1 MLEIS
6 VQTACW
12 WNESD
17 PEGSFRFIKERG
29 FEAVDYNM
37 DNHLPADRIPK
48 GDLTTFFDQSVEE
61 LIEYYRPIKAAADK
75 YGIRF
80 AQMHGP
86 FPMFVKDRDDIN
98 EYVLMATEKSLE
110 VAKFLECPAV
120 VVHPVKRST
129 KEKERACNLAIYR
142 ALMPTAKRTGVK
154 VCLENLFGGYKSHV
168 LEGPCSDAEEACW
181 YLDLLNEEAGEEC
194 FGFCFDVGHANL
206 VGRNMRKYLNILGKR
221 LTILHIHDNDG
232 TTDSHMMPFTQ
243 VYKWGTKF
251 YTDWDGLI
259 EGLRDIGYTGALNFE
274 TFRVLCTF
282 PASTKPEVLS
292 LIAAI
297 GREFKARMLAPKEE
311 N

>member
-29 FEAVDYNM
+29 FEAVDYNI
-37 DNHLPADRIPK
+37 DNHLPADCIPK
-48 GDLTTFFDQSVEE
+48 GELTTFFDRSVEE

-98 EYVLMATEKSLE
+98 EYVLMATEKCLE

-129 KEKERACNLAIYR
+129 KEKERDCNLAIYR

-154 VCLENLFGGYKSHV
+154 VCLENLFS
-168 LEGPCSDAEEACW
+168 
-181 YLDLLNEEAGEEC
+181 LNEEAGEEC

-232 TTDSHMMPFTQ
+232 TTDSHMLPFTQ
-243 VYKWGTKF
+243 VYKWGTRF

-259 EGLRDIGYTGALNFE
+259 EGLRDIGYTGSLNFE
-274 TFRVLCTF
+274 TFRVLRTF
-282 PASTKPEVLS
+282 PASTKSEVLS